1 MTKEEMERWK
11 NIIKKVQNEDNHL
24 SEGAKNDTF
33 KKITSTHSKQMSIK
47 LPMSN
52 SGSLN

>member
-11 NIIKKVQNEDNHL
+11 NIIKKVQNEDIQVKEL
-24 SEGAKNDTF
+24 NDTF